1 MNSQKNLFSHNQIL
15 FEDNHLIIINKLPSQ
30 IVQGDKTGDKPLSE
44 LLKNYLKEKYNKPG
58 NVFLG
63 VVHRLD
69 RPVTGVVV
77 YAKTS
82 KALSRMNQMF
92 REKEVSKIYWA
103 IVKDPPKALSGELR
117 HFIIR
122 DRSKNKSYSHNKSV
136 QGAKEGW
143 LDYKLVT
150 KSENYCLLE
159 IDLFTGRHHQI
170 RSQLSKIGCPVK
182 GDLKY
187 GFPRSNKNGGISL
200 HARTLSFLHPV
211 KKEPVKLI
219 AKPPDERLWNIL
231 VKEEVE

>member
-1 MNSQKNLFSHNQIL
+1 MDIIY
-15 FEDNHLIIINKLPSQ
+15 EDNHLIAVNKKVSEL
-30 IVQGDKTGDKPLSE
+30 VQGDKTGDVSLDVQ
-44 LLKNYLKEKYNKPG
+44 LKEFLKKKYNKPG

-82 KALSRMNQMF
+82 KVLSRMNQMF
-92 REKEVSKIYWA
+92 REKKMSKMYWA
-103 IVKDPPKALSGELR
+103 IVKEPPETLSGELR
-117 HFIIR
+117 HFIVR
-122 DRSKNKSYSHNKSV
+122 VRSKNKSYSHDKMV
-136 QGAKEGW
+136 KGAKEGW
-143 LDYKLVT
+143 LEYKLIS

-159 IDLFTGRHHQI
+159 IDLHTGRHHQI

-187 GFPRSNKNGGISL
+187 GFSRSNKNGGISL
-200 HARTLSFLHPV
+200 HARALSFLHPI
-211 KKEPVKLI
+211 KKEQVKLI

>member
-1 MNSQKNLFSHNQIL
+1 MAMDIIY
-15 FEDNHLIIINKLPSQ
+15 EDNHLIAVNKKVSEL
-30 IVQGDKTGDKPLSE
+30 VQGDKTGDVSLDIQ
-44 LLKNYLKEKYNKPG
+44 LKEFLKKKYNKPG

-92 REKEVSKIYWA
+92 REKEVSKMYWA
-103 IVKDPPKALSGELR
+103 IVKEPPKALSGELR

-122 DRSKNKSYSHNKSV
+122 DRSKNKSYSHDKSV

-159 IDLFTGRHHQI
+159 IDLHTGRHHQI

-187 GFPRSNKNGGISL
+187 DFPRSNKNGGISL
-200 HARTLSFLHPV
+200 HARTLSFLHPI
-211 KKEPVKLI
+211 KKVPVKLI
-219 AKPPDERLWNIL
+219 AKPPDENLWNAL
-231 VKEEVE
+231 VVDQRAKGEEL